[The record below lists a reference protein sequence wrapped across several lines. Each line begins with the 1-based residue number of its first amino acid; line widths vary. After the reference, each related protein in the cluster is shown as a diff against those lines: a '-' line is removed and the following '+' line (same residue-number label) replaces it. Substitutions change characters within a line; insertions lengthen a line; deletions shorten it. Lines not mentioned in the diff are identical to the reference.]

1 MTLYPVIIP
10 IPQDS
15 APRSPGQVEVQREY
29 ARIALRHA
37 ASLTGAPSDGWSK
50 DERDVPLPNAGY
62 FWSISHKRQ
71 FAAAVIADAPI
82 GIDIEHIT
90 ERPRRL
96 HDALAS
102 KSEWDLMPDES
113 WNSFFTLWTAK
124 EAVLKATGTGIADLL
139 RCQLKSLD
147 DSRRMTLFYK
157 DRTWQTESLFHNE
170 HVVAVTSGGHEVCWK
185 AIADPLAI
193 DQSATASQPTSPGPK
208 AED

>member
-10 IPQDS
+10 IPQTS

-37 ASLTGAPSDGWSK
+37 ARLTGAPTDGWSK
-50 DERDVPLPNAGY
+50 DERDVPVPNAGY

-71 FAAAVIADAPI
+71 FAAAVVADAPI
-82 GIDIEHIT
+82 GIDIEHVV

-96 HDALAS
+96 HDALAL
-102 KSEWDLMPDES
+102 KNEWDLMPDES
-113 WNSFFTLWTAK
+113 WESFFMLWTAK

-147 DSRRMTLFYK
+147 DSRRMTLSYK
-157 DRTWQTESLFHNE
+157 DRSWQTEHFFHNE
-170 HVVAVTSGGHEVCWK
+170 HVVTVTCGGHEVCWK
-185 AIADPLAI
+185 AIADSIDA
-193 DQSATASQPTSPGPK
+193 DQSAEAQGPTH
-208 AED
+208 